1 MSCSRARCPGGSAPK
16 SQGTSRELV
25 VTGPEQ
31 SMLGSV
37 IESGS
42 GPGGLSEH
50 VAPRRQTLLLREM
63 EGRADSDPSGP
74 GKPAESWAP
83 DILVEPRTQGR
94 A

>member
-31 SMLGSV
+31 STLGSV
-37 IESGS
+37 IESGW
-42 GPGGLSEH
+42 GPGGLSE

-74 GKPAESWAP
+74 RKPAESWAP